1 MANHCDF
8 YEYKSSFFQVD
19 IGVSLRIKKYPQM
32 YISNFA
38 SMLLP
43 QKLSVQKKR
52 QFVRLFFDNRMCSG
66 EKFTG

>member
-43 QKLSVQKKR
+43 QKI
-52 QFVRLFFDNRMCSG
+52 VRSE
-66 EKFTG
+66 EKTVRPIVF

>member
-1 MANHCDF
+1 MQIIVIFTSTNQV
-8 YEYKSSFFQVD
+8 FFQVD

-43 QKLSVQKKR
+43 QKI
-52 QFVRLFFDNRMCSG
+52 VRSE
-66 EKFTG
+66 EKTVRPIVF